1 MGRQGACAPV
11 MRNPR
16 KWVVAATVTTRLS
29 LLVAVCILAAPPSA
43 EAQQAEKV
51 YRIGY
56 MSIPS
61 RQSAGELID
70 QVFLPALRERGLVEG
85 KNLVIE
91 WRWAEGKPERL
102 PGFAAELV
110 ALNVDLI
117 VAPQSDSALAAKRA
131 TRTIPI
137 VHVVAGDPVAD
148 GLVAS
153 LARPG
158 GNVTGLS
165 GTPGPEIN
173 GKRLELLKEAT
184 GPSRVAVLWNPA
196 RHYPSVELGLR
207 QLNTAARVLGVQL
220 QVHEARGPE
229 QFEPAFA
236 AMARGRADALLTVSD
251 SMFWLHRRR
260 LTELEAKYR
269 LPTMHGVRELVEAGS
284 LMAYGPVQPDLFRR
298 AAVYVDKI
306 LKGAKPADLPI
317 EQPTKFELVIN
328 LKTAKALGLMIPSSL
343 LQRADQVIE

>member
-1 MGRQGACAPV
+1 MAVTVTRLHLA
-11 MRNPR
+11 
-16 KWVVAATVTTRLS
+16 VAAFM
-29 LLVAVCILAAPPSA
+29 LAAPLTVD
-43 EAQQAEKV
+43 AQQVQKV

-61 RQSAGELID
+61 SQSASDLMER
-70 QVFLPALRERGLVEG
+70 VFLPALRERGLVEG

-137 VHVVAGDPVAD
+137 VHVLAGDPVAD

-153 LARPG
+153 LAHPG

-165 GTPGPEIN
+165 ATPSAEIF
-173 GKRLELLKEAT
+173 GKSLGLLKEAT
-184 GPSRVAVLWNPA
+184 GASRVAVLWNPA
-196 RHYPSVELGLR
+196 RDSPYIELGLW
-207 QLNTAARVLGVQL
+207 QLKTAALALGIQL
-220 QVHEARGPE
+220 QVLEARDPD

-236 AMARGRADALLTVSD
+236 AMARGRANALFMVSD
-251 SMFWLHRRR
+251 SMFWQHRRR
-260 LTELEAKYR
+260 LAELEAKYR
-269 LPTMHGVRELVEAGS
+269 IPTMHELSEYVAAGG
-284 LMAYGPVQPDLFRR
+284 LMAYGVDLAELFRR
-298 AAVYVDKI
+298 APVYIDKI
-306 LKGAKPADLPI
+306 LKGAKPADLPV
-317 EQPTKFELVIN
+317 EQPTKFELVVN
-328 LKTAKALGLMIPSSL
+328 MKTAKALGLAIPESL
-343 LQRADQVIE
+343 LLRADRLIE